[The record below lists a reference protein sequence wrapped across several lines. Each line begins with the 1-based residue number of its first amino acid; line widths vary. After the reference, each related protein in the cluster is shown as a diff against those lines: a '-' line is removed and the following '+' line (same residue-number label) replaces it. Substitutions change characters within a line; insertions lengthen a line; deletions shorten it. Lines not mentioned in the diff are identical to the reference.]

1 MPATRIPIAMASVR
15 ELEELVTVTD
25 MPVSRLLREWAADPE
40 RSAWALDTALTG
52 HEHANNAVLD
62 TAWDTYP
69 WARAAPNLPD
79 SNTTA
84 THA

>member
-1 MPATRIPIAMASVR
+1 MPATGIPIAVAGVR
-15 ELEELVTVTD
+15 ELEGLVTVTD

-40 RSAWALDTALTG
+40 RSAWALDSALTG
-52 HEHANNAVLD
+52 HEHASNAVLD
-62 TAWDTYP
+62 TAWATYS